1 MMPLPAR
8 HLLLPAVAALF
19 FAATLAG
26 NWTSVRDAAIR
37 AARDWTSWSDG
48 GYRGNGEHTDAYR
61 ELVEKNVFRGERLYY
76 KLSSQDNLLTPA
88 ERSTHLALS
97 WAMSPSPVRFGDA
110 ECVADEPA
118 IVVSR
123 FLDVEFPG
131 YWLSAENSEAAIW
144 KSGELA
150 VDEKSVSRDPRSS
163 VSPCRE
169 LLGVIV
175 ACSLIA
181 VFVWWVLPEDRMG
194 RCGTG
199 GACIGAIA
207 FFVLAVVLALS
218 HTFVAPTGLGVYGG
232 KAKLFY
238 LLGGVPDG
246 FFTDPAYSSYQPA
259 YPPGLAFLTLV
270 AYWVAGGCG
279 EWLTQLIPV
288 FTTALTLGLM
298 LKVGSSYFWMSLWAF
313 AAFLGEQTL
322 QVATF
327 YYAEPFVAL
336 LILLGWTRIREH
348 QGDIWGWGILGFA
361 GLFKTEGSF
370 VVLAIWLSFVACAV
384 KADSAKFGSR
394 VLSKWGLRLALAM
407 ALPLAWHLS
416 SHLAG
421 ATFYDYAPIWD
432 FDFARFGA
440 AAEYL
445 LKVSFLEPWRYGFAY
460 PMALAILIFALVSML
475 TARRGPIP
483 VSLIAASFS
492 SLACIV
498 LFALVY
504 SYSRAADFQ
513 WHLWSSAARLLWAPS
528 LVLVREMLDI
538 ITASLRDGHVERTRK
553 RDLVIRRY
561 LVEGA
566 SLNG

>member
-8 HLLLPAVAALF
+8 HLLLSAVAALF

-150 VDEKSVSRDPRSS
+150 VDEKSLSRDPRSS

-207 FFVLAVVLALS
+207 FFCPSGRTCAIA
-218 HTFVAPTGLGVYGG
+218 HFRR
-232 KAKLFY
+232 
-238 LLGGVPDG
+238 PDR
-246 FFTDPAYSSYQPA
+246 
-259 YPPGLAFLTLV
+259 
-270 AYWVAGGCG
+270 
-279 EWLTQLIPV
+279 
-288 FTTALTLGLM
+288 
-298 LKVGSSYFWMSLWAF
+298 VGRVWRE
-313 AAFLGEQTL
+313 GQ
-322 QVATF
+322 
-327 YYAEPFVAL
+327 AL
-336 LILLGWTRIREH
+336 L
-348 QGDIWGWGILGFA
+348 FA
-361 GLFKTEGSF
+361 
-370 VVLAIWLSFVACAV
+370 
-384 KADSAKFGSR
+384 
-394 VLSKWGLRLALAM
+394 
-407 ALPLAWHLS
+407 
-416 SHLAG
+416 
-421 ATFYDYAPIWD
+421 
-432 FDFARFGA
+432 
-440 AAEYL
+440 
-445 LKVSFLEPWRYGFAY
+445 WRR
-460 PMALAILIFALVSML
+460 
-475 TARRGPIP
+475 ARR
-483 VSLIAASFS
+483 
-492 SLACIV
+492 
-498 LFALVY
+498 LF
-504 SYSRAADFQ
+504 
-513 WHLWSSAARLLWAPS
+513 H
-528 LVLVREMLDI
+528 
-538 ITASLRDGHVERTRK
+538 
-553 RDLVIRRY
+553 
-561 LVEGA
+561 
-566 SLNG
+566 